1 MSYRTVNLY
10 VTRELLTAVFIAF
23 LFFFFIFFVNQLLL
37 MAERILSKRVPIVD
51 VALLVLYSLPIIVT
65 YALPFGTLVGA
76 LMAVGRLSGDR
87 EIMALRASG
96 VALARI
102 FAPMLAM
109 GLVLSGAVFVFND
122 LALPL
127 GNIGLKSM
135 LRRVIFQNPAIELEP
150 YSVKRYENTVIV
162 TGEVAGRR
170 IRPIM
175 IIDQDD
181 EGRKRVITAR
191 EAVLVPA
198 TDERGAVALE
208 LRGVFDHSTK
218 PREAGDF
225 EYASAER
232 MVYNIL
238 LKDISVS
245 LVNPGPAEKS
255 SLDVFREIAAMRFRR
270 AEAVAAADERA
281 RRLRYRLS
289 LTMLDAVERGS
300 YPSGGE
306 RDELTRLMTDLAR
319 ESAGPPPDRA
329 LQGYLLEFHRKFASP
344 LSCLFFVVFAFP
356 AGLLARR
363 SGRTLGFALGI
374 VMSGLYWAMLIVSYR
389 FGARATFSPLLA
401 MWLPNLVVL
410 AAGTVLLAR
419 RSHP

>member
-1 MSYRTVNLY
+1 
-10 VTRELLTAVFIAF
+10 
-23 LFFFFIFFVNQLLL
+23 
-37 MAERILSKRVPIVD
+37 
-51 VALLVLYSLPIIVT
+51 
-65 YALPFGTLVGA
+65 
-76 LMAVGRLSGDR
+76 MAVGRLAGDR

-96 VALARI
+96 IALARI
-102 FAPMLAM
+102 FFPMLMTA
-109 GLVLSGAVFVFND
+109 LALSAAVFVFND
-122 LALPL
+122 LFLPL

-162 TGEVAGRR
+162 TGDVSGRR

-175 IIDQDD
+175 IIDQDS
-181 EGRKRVITAR
+181 ENRKRVITAS

-208 LRGVFDHSTK
+208 LRGVFDLSAK
-218 PREAGDF
+218 PRDKGNY
-225 EYASAER
+225 EYAAADR

-255 SLDVFREIAAMRFRR
+255 SVDVYREITGMRFRQ
-270 AEAVAAADERA
+270 EEKVSAAAERA
-281 RRLRYRLS
+281 RRGRYRLS
-289 LTMLDAVERGS
+289 LVMLDAMERG
-300 YPSGGE
+300 
-306 RDELTRLMTDLAR
+306 LTRAETDEATRIAGDVAR
-319 ESAGPPPDRA
+319 DSAPPPPDRT
-329 LQGYLLEFHRKFASP
+329 LQAYLLEFHRKFASP
-344 LSCLFFVVFAFP
+344 LSCLVFVVFAFP

-389 FGARATFSPLLA
+389 FGARASFSPLLA
-401 MWLPNLVVL
+401 MWLPNVVVL
-410 AAGTVLLAR
+410 AAGTTLLAA

>member
-1 MSYRTVNLY
+1 MSTRTINFY
-10 VTRELLTAVFIAF
+10 VTRELLSAVLVAF

-37 MAERILSKRVPIVD
+37 MAERILSKRVPLGD

-76 LMAVGRLSGDR
+76 LMAVSRLAGDL

-96 VALARI
+96 V
-102 FAPMLAM
+102 
-109 GLVLSGAVFVFND
+109 GLLQVFTPILIAGVLLSATAFVFND
-122 LALPL
+122 LFLPL

-135 LRRVIFQNPAIELEP
+135 LRRVILQNPAIELEP
-150 YSVKRYENTVIV
+150 YAVKRYDRTVIV
-162 TGEVAGRR
+162 TGDVRGRR
-170 IRPIM
+170 IRPIA

-181 EGRKRVITAR
+181 ENRRRVITAS
-191 EAVLVPA
+191 EALLVPA

-218 PREAGDF
+218 TREQGDF
-225 EYASAER
+225 EYATAER

-255 SLDVFREIAAMRFRR
+255 SVDVFREITLMRLRR
-270 AEAVAAADERA
+270 AEKAAEAA
-281 RRLRYRLS
+281 RRAAEQRYRLA
-289 LTMLDAVERGS
+289 LLMLEATERATGLS
-300 YPSGGE
+300 ASE
-306 RDELTRLMTDLAR
+306 RDEAARLAADIAK
-319 ESAGPPPDRA
+319 EAAPPAADRT
-329 LQGYLLEFHRKFASP
+329 LQSYLLEFHRKFASP
-344 LSCLFFVVFAFP
+344 LSCVVFVVFAFP

-374 VMSGLYWAMLIVSYR
+374 VMSGLYWGMLIVSYR
-389 FGARATFSPLLA
+389 FGARATLDPMLA
-401 MWLPNLVVL
+401 MWLPNAAVL
-410 AAGTVLLAR
+410 ALGAVLFAT